1 MNFDIKDLP
10 YAQFE
15 KLGLNKKEVL
25 NLKPED
31 LVALLSGNRT
41 SLLTF
46 SVELTGGQRF
56 ETDAKLS
63 LFRNPDH
70 SLSLQ
75 VHPVRA
81 QIKNDIGATP
91 EELEL
96 LRRGGL
102 LIREHTALNG
112 EKEPHY
118 FQLDRETN
126 EIIRARVRDFV
137 VPTAIKDVI
146 LSPDQKEQ
154 LRQGQVIELES
165 KGSREIIRARVDL
178 SERRGYTTNLE
189 IPVQKEDRGIGGTSE
204 ELKPA
209 GPKR

>member
-15 KLGLNKKEVL
+15 KLGLNRKGVL
-25 NLKPED
+25 NMKPED
-31 LVALLSGNRT
+31 LAAMLSGNRT

-46 SVELTGGQRF
+46 SVELTNGQRF

-63 LFRNPDH
+63 LFRNPDN
-70 SLSLQ
+70 SLSLN

-91 EELEL
+91 EEMEKLKT
-96 LRRGGL
+96 GGL
-102 LIREHTALNG
+102 LVRDHIALNG
-112 EKEPHY
+112 EREPHY

-126 EIIRARVRDFV
+126 EILRARVRDFI
-137 VPTAIKDVI
+137 VPSAIKDVV

-154 LRQGQVIELES
+154 LRQGNVLEIKS
-165 KGSREIIRARVDL
+165 KGGDEIIRARVDL
-178 SERRGYTTNLE
+178 NEPRGFTTKPEVLGQSESRGVGGSAEEVKPTGPRR
-189 IPVQKEDRGIGGTSE
+189 
-204 ELKPA
+204 
-209 GPKR
+209 

>member
-15 KLGLNKKEVL
+15 KLGLNKKQVL
-25 NLKPED
+25 NMRPDD
-31 LVALLSGNRT
+31 LASLLSGNRT

-46 SVELTGGQRF
+46 SVELSGGQRY

-63 LFRNPDH
+63 LFRNPDN

-81 QIKNDIGATP
+81 QVKNDIGATP
-91 EELEL
+91 EELEKLKNGDL
-96 LRRGGL
+96 LVKD
-102 LIREHTALNG
+102 HTALNG
-112 EKEPHY
+112 EKERHF

-137 VPTAIKDVI
+137 VPTAIKDVV
-146 LSPDQKEQ
+146 LSHDQREQ
-154 LRQGQVIELES
+154 LRQGNTIELET
-165 KGSREIIRARVDL
+165 KGGEKVRARVDL
-178 SERRGYTTNLE
+178 NEPRGITTNPAVLGQGE
-189 IPVQKEDRGIGGTSE
+189 SRGIGGDE
-204 ELKPA
+204 EARAP